1 MDGLAY
7 AAETEEP
14 SRYVPSMYASM
25 VSVQLPG
32 VIFSRV
38 APMPEVA
45 HGFLRERCRPAAGH
59 VCELSESAADRAP
72 PTGAASSENPES
84 RKPRR
89 GHPIEHGCHR
99 YG

>member
-7 AAETEEP
+7 SPETEEP
-14 SRYVPSMYASM
+14 SRYVPRMYASM

-38 APMPEVA
+38 APMPKLPTDSS
-45 HGFLRERCRPAAGH
+45 GRRCRPAAGH

-72 PTGAASSENPES
+72 PTGAAWSENPES

-99 YG
+99 